1 MSVLTF
7 RALRRRALCGSAIA
21 AALGFASAADAQT
34 QLPEVVVTAP
44 KEKEKPKPKP
54 LQVRTAP
61 RPTPAPAQ
69 ATAPAPAAQ
78 PVSPGAQLNTKAE
91 TFDQARSNLFTTIG
105 TTSSVITQSTI
116 NALPGGDNT
125 PVEKILLQA
134 PGVTQDSAASG
145 LLHVRND
152 HANVQ
157 FRINGVMLPD
167 GLTGFGSILD
177 ASWIG
182 SMALVVGA
190 LPAEYGLRTVGL
202 VDITTRSDIFNNSG
216 QVSIYG
222 GSQGTLTP
230 TI

>member
-1 MSVLTF
+1 MSVLSS
-7 RALRRRALCGSAIA
+7 RHAGGYLLRGSAIA
-21 AALGFASAADAQT
+21 MALCFATAAAAQN

-44 KEKEKPKPKP
+44 KEKEKPKAKP
-54 LQVRTAP
+54 VQVRAAP
-61 RPTPAPAQ
+61 RPASAPAQ

-78 PVSPGAQLNTKAE
+78 PVSPGAQLNAKADA
-91 TFDQARSNLFTTIG
+91 FDQARNSLFTTIG

-125 PVEKILLQA
+125 PVERILLQA
-134 PGVTQDSAASG
+134 PGVSQDSAASG

-182 SMALVVGA
+182 SIALVVGA

-202 VDITTRSDIFNNSG
+202 VDITTRADIFNNSG